1 MPDVKSSLTGKSI
14 LLGVTGGIACY
25 KAAEV
30 VRGLRGLGADVK
42 VVMTRAAA
50 EFVTPLTFGTLSGNP
65 VLTGMFEEK
74 ASGRISH
81 IELTAGADLFLVA
94 PATANV
100 LGKMASGIADDLL
113 STMLLAAR
121 CPVLAAPAMNCRMY
135 ESPAVKR
142 NIQKLKADGV
152 WFVGPEQGPMACGEY
167 GWGRMSEPADII
179 GAAVDAVVRSSVLA
193 GRKVLVTAG
202 PTLEDI
208 DPVRFISNRSTG
220 KMGYSIARK
229 AREMGAEV
237 TLVSGPVFIDPPAG
251 VELVNVRSAAE
262 MQKAVE
268 AAAAKADIVIMAAA
282 ISDYAP
288 EQRSPSKIKKSADS
302 ISLKLVKTPDI
313 IAGVARIKKKGR
325 VIVGFAAETENI
337 ERNALAKLA
346 DKGLDIVA
354 ANAVGGDTGFA
365 SDFNRLMV
373 YGKKGLL
380 LDTGK
385 VTKDEAAF
393 KLLGCIAAE
402 YGFSG

>member
-1 MPDVKSSLTGKSI
+1 MPEVKCSLAGKSV

-30 VRGLRGLGADVK
+30 VRGLREAGADVT

-50 EFVTPLTFGTLSGNP
+50 EFVTPLTFAALSGNP
-65 VLTGMFEEK
+65 VLTSMFEEK
-74 ASGRISH
+74 VSGRISH

-94 PATANV
+94 PATANI

-113 STMLLAAR
+113 STMLLASR
-121 CPVLAAPAMNCRMY
+121 CPVLVAPAMNCRMY

-142 NIQKLKADGV
+142 NIQTLKSDGV
-152 WFVGPEQGPMACGEY
+152 RFVGPEQGPMACGEY

-179 GAAVDAVVRSSVLA
+179 DAAVEAVVHGALS
-193 GRKVLVTAG
+193 GKNVLVTAG
-202 PTLEDI
+202 PTIEDI
-208 DPVRFISNRSTG
+208 DPVRFIGNRSTG

-237 TLVSGPVFIDPPAG
+237 TLISGPSSIEPPAG
-251 VELVNVRSAAE
+251 VYMVNVRSAAE

-268 AAAAKADIVIMAAA
+268 AAATKADIVIMAAA
-282 ISDYAP
+282 VSDYAP
-288 EQRSPSKIKKSADS
+288 EKRSSSKIKKGSDS
-302 ISLKLVKTPDI
+302 ISIRLVRTPDI
-313 IAGVARIKKKGR
+313 IAGIARKRKKGR
-325 VIVGFAAETENI
+325 VVVGFAAETEAL
-337 ERNALAKLA
+337 EKNALAKLKN
-346 DKGLDIVA
+346 KGLDIIA

-380 LDTGK
+380 LDTRK
-385 VTKDEAAF
+385 VTKDEAAS